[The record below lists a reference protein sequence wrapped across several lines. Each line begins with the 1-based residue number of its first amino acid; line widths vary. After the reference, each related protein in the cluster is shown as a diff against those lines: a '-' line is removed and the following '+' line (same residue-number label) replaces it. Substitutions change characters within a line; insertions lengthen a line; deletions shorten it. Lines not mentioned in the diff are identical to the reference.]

1 MNTVA
6 LAEPSA
12 ACWRARLELGF
23 DQHRGITRLGHR
35 KRFGP
40 LAVQRPFYPEGAP
53 CHVYLLHPPGGVVGG
68 DQLDI
73 DITLGENCQA
83 LITTPGAAKFY
94 RSEGSVAQQQISMKL
109 APGAELEWLPQE
121 NILFRGA
128 RLRQSTKIE
137 LADGAR
143 FIGSEII
150 CLGRPA
156 NLEVFE
162 QGEASFHTRLY
173 RGGRPI
179 QIETTRITPELGRTG
194 SATLR
199 GYPVTAIAWAT
210 PVSGVQLLRLRE
222 ALAPSAAGDYFALT
236 LVDDLLVARFL
247 GDSTLKAQ
255 RRFTALWKRL
265 RPLLLNRPAS
275 IPRIWKT

>member
-94 RSEGSVAQQQISMKL
+94 RSEGSVAQQQISMQL

-121 NILFRGA
+121 NILFRY
-128 RLRQSTKIE
+128 KYH
-137 LADGAR
+137 
-143 FIGSEII
+143 
-150 CLGRPA
+150 
-156 NLEVFE
+156 N
-162 QGEASFHTRLY
+162 
-173 RGGRPI
+173 
-179 QIETTRITPELGRTG
+179 
-194 SATLR
+194 
-199 GYPVTAIAWAT
+199 
-210 PVSGVQLLRLRE
+210 VS
-222 ALAPSAAGDYFALT
+222 
-236 LVDDLLVARFL
+236 
-247 GDSTLKAQ
+247 
-255 RRFTALWKRL
+255 
-265 RPLLLNRPAS
+265 
-275 IPRIWKT
+275 